1 MRYVALT
8 TLTALLL
15 AAAPE
20 TALAQ
25 AGLAQVSGEQ
35 QLPKPRVFAPG
46 VLTTIPVE
54 QEPEEV
60 TSVHDLIEVRGNK
73 QLDWTPKLLPPSRTL
88 YSKSEAL
95 RFRRDV
101 WQLEFA
107 FKPVRMMWV
116 NVPSQTGASQRT
128 LVWYLVYKVTN
139 TGEALSPVEGDLNLY
154 TAGKKPHGPVKFLPH
169 FVLEGH
175 ETDAA
180 GQKLYRAYL
189 DRAVPI
195 AIEAIRRRETPGRK
209 LLSSTEMAQQT
220 IAPSK
225 EGEAENSVWGVA
237 MWTGVD
243 PEMDFFS
250 VYVRGLTNAYR
261 WEDPQGA
268 YKPGDPPG
276 KGRKFARKVLQLN
289 FWRPGDRFLEHESEV
304 RFGIAPGKSDLYG
317 VDKGVAYRWI
327 YR

>member
-1 MRYVALT
+1 MRYVAL
-8 TLTALLL
+8 AFFSVLL
-15 AAAPE
+15 AAAPQM
-20 TALAQ
+20 ALAQ
-25 AGLAQVSGEQ
+25 LAFSQASAEQ
-35 QLPKPRVFAPG
+35 RLPKPRNFAPG

-54 QEPEEV
+54 QDPEEV
-60 TSVHDLIEVRGNK
+60 TSVHDLIEVRGNG
-73 QLDWTPKLLPPSRTL
+73 QLDWTPKLLPSNRTL
-88 YSKSEAL
+88 YSKSQAL

-101 WQLEFA
+101 WQLEFS
-107 FKPVRMMWV
+107 FKPMRMMWV
-116 NVPSQTGASQRT
+116 NIPDSSGQTQRT

-139 TGEALSPVEGDLNLY
+139 TGEALSPVKGELDLY
-154 TAGKKPHGPVKFLPH
+154 TADKKPHGPVKFLPH

-189 DRAVPI
+189 DKSVPI
-195 AIEAIRRRETPGRK
+195 AVEAIRRRETPGRK
-209 LLSSTEMAQQT
+209 LYSSTELAEMK

-225 EGEAENSVWGVA
+225 EGEAESSVWGIA

-261 WEDPQGA
+261 WEDPEGA
-268 YKPGDPPG
+268 FQAGDPPG
-276 KGRKFARKVLQLN
+276 KGRKFVRKTLQLN

-304 RFGIAPGKSDLYG
+304 RFGVAPGKSDLYG
-317 VDKGVAYRWI
+317 VDKGVAYRWV